1 MEELQRL
8 LKDKTQ
14 TIDSLRRQLDRS
26 NREGVEDS
34 LGKKRS
40 TAFEMPN
47 FRENKGEAF
56 RIIAFCMVS
65 LSFSLR
71 LQAMYLK

>member
-1 MEELQRL
+1 MDELQRL

-26 NREGVEDS
+26 NREGAEDS
-34 LGKKRS
+34 QGKKRS

-47 FRENKGEAF
+47 FREQKSKRFGIF
-56 RIIAFCMVS
+56 GFLHGLIINLTS
-65 LSFSLR
+65 
-71 LQAMYLK
+71 LQAMYLN